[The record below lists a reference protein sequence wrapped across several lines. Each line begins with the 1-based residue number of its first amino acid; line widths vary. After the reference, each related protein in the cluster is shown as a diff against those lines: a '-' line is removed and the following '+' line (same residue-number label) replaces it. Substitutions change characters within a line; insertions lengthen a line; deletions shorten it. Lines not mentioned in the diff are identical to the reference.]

1 MHSATIFELL
11 NERNKVMLS
20 QVLPSIRSTGEA
32 HGVKMPVAS
41 LLYEGVYRRT
51 AQVDYGATLE
61 ALVSGEAPIPPSGAR
76 VDIHFEGKL
85 QGPRLN
91 GYLTGVDY
99 LLVRADGRCDLNMH
113 ARIDTE
119 DGARIAFWSDGI
131 FVPPTGGSGIAQI
144 RENVRLTTAD
154 PRYQWVNTLQVWL
167 TGYIEL
173 AQETIYATAYIA

>member
-1 MHSATIFELL
+1 MCAATILELL
-11 NERNKVMLS
+11 NERNKTMLS
-20 QVLPSIRSTGEA
+20 QILPTVRSDSES
-32 HGVKMPVAS
+32 HGTKMPVAS
-41 LLYEGVYRRT
+41 LLYEGEYRRT

-61 ALVSGEAPIPPSGAR
+61 ALVSGAVPIPASGAR

-113 ARIDTE
+113 ARIDTA

-131 FVPPTGGSGIAQI
+131 FVPPTDGSGIAQI

-154 PRYQWVNTLQVWL
+154 PRYQWVNMLQIWL
-167 TGYIEL
+167 TGYIDL
-173 AQETIYATAYIA
+173 AAEAIYAKAYVA